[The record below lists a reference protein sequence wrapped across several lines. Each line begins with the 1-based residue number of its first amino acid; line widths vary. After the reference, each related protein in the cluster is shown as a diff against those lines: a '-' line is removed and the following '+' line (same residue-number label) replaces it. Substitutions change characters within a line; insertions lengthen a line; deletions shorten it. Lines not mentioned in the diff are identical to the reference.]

1 MFPTPNVLFQSSSDL
16 LKGVL
21 EQSLSG
27 HWNLDM
33 AGQGIGLHRDRKQ
46 RRKEGRIL
54 NAETVSALCEME
66 TMLKFFWYFL

>member
-1 MFPTPNVLFQSSSDL
+1 MFATPNVVLFQCSSDL

-33 AGQGIGLHRDRKQ
+33 AGQGIGLEK
-46 RRKEGRIL
+46 KGRIL
-54 NAETVSALCEME
+54 NAENSFSFM
-66 TMLKFFWYFL
+66 WDGNDS